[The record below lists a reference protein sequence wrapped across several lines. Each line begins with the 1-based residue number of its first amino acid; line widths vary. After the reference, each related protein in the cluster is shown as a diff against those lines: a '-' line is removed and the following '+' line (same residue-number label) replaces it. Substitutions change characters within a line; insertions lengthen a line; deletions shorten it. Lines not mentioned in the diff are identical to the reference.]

1 MESKMSKPE
10 WEQAFEDWQV
20 LLKRANATELL
31 NDPLAIWDEAW
42 RQAAMVT
49 IGILMAQSKMVTDT
63 EQMITHIQK
72 RLLK

>member
-1 MESKMSKPE
+1 MSKPE
-10 WEQAFEDWQV
+10 WEQSFEDWQA
-20 LLKRANATELL
+20 LLKQANATELL

-42 RQAAMVT
+42 RQVAMIT
-49 IGILMAQSKMVTDT
+49 IGILTEHSKIANDT

>member
-1 MESKMSKPE
+1 MSKPE

-20 LLKRANATELL
+20 LLKQANATELL

>member
-1 MESKMSKPE
+1 MSKPE
-10 WEQAFEDWQV
+10 WEQAFEDWQA
-20 LLKRANATELL
+20 LLKQANATELL

-42 RQAAMVT
+42 RQAAMIT
-49 IGILMAQSKMVTDT
+49 IGILMEQSKMVADT

>member
-1 MESKMSKPE
+1 MSKPE
-10 WEQAFEDWQV
+10 WEQSFEDWTA
-20 LLKRANATELL
+20 LLKQANATELL

-49 IGILMAQSKMVTDT
+49 IGILMTQSKMVTDT